1 MKDPYIQSNGTL
13 INKLGICDYDKLN
26 NAEKDIT
33 FSKFLNIDNV
43 FSPNFDIAYL
53 QKIHEHIFQDI
64 FHWAGQLRTI
74 PIYKEEIVIPCL
86 SLNYSDVSSIKNDLN
101 NCLSKLNNVKWD
113 SLSLDDKSSTFTD
126 LLTELWRIHPF
137 RDGNTRTTL
146 TFASQFSKQHHFPL
160 DISMLLDNLPR
171 KYNEKGQIIQ
181 FSIRDKFVL
190 SAIPKEYSPEP
201 EHLRVLIKQSI
212 ISGVS
217 QKIELLQNTLSDTDM
232 EL

>member
-1 MKDPYIQSNGTL
+1 M
-13 INKLGICDYDKLN
+13 
-26 NAEKDIT
+26 
-33 FSKFLNIDNV
+33 
-43 FSPNFDIAYL
+43 
-53 QKIHEHIFQDI
+53 
-64 FHWAGQLRTI
+64 
-74 PIYKEEIVIPCL
+74 
-86 SLNYSDVSSIKNDLN
+86 
-101 NCLSKLNNVKWD
+101 SKLNNVKWD